1 MAARCLPFD
10 ASGSFGELAARLE
23 IQQSAWPE
31 ESTMTTESELNP
43 NASHHQAILPKTTVH
58 PRIGVNLEINPTT
71 SHQAL

>member
-10 ASGSFGELAARLE
+10 ASGSFGELAARSE

-31 ESTMTTESELNP
+31 ESTMTTESELNT
-43 NASHHQAILPKTTVH
+43 NASHHQAKTTVH